1 MLDDTRVDAS
11 SDRYRPD
18 QTTALAHE
26 QLRAEWTR
34 AATARTDQ
42 RRHRHPLLLG
52 AQAFELFEDIRHA
65 SVFGHVIDRVKP
77 QTPDF
82 ARARRIESTRNSN
95 ASAVSFTTRWRS
107 DATGL
112 FAKALRRSFPP
123 MESVSS
129 VGSSLSSI
137 SGSCDPNTSPIVAPS
152 SATFTKPT
160 SGC

>member
-1 MLDDTRVDAS
+1 MLNDTRVDAS
-11 SDRYRPD
+11 SDRYRSD

-34 AATARTDQ
+34 AATPRTDQ

-82 ARARRIESTRNSN
+82 ARAGRVGLDPGPMPIPPFLSAGRHSVPQEVPVRVGN
-95 ASAVSFTTRWRS
+95 ARC
-107 DATGL
+107 G
-112 FAKALRRSFPP
+112 ALVRD
-123 MESVSS
+123 
-129 VGSSLSSI
+129 G
-137 SGSCDPNTSPIVAPS
+137 A
-152 SATFTKPT
+152 
-160 SGC
+160 